1 MRLKFT
7 YLLAVA
13 LAALT
18 ASAQQQQSGPSLP
31 NSPDREKQIEK
42 AEQSRRMLGLV
53 PQFGVTDRKDA
64 PPLTPRGKFRLFYR
78 TAFDPMEFV
87 LTGMEAGVDQ
97 AENAF
102 PDYGQ
107 GAAGY
112 GKRFGAAFTDELSS
126 NLFTTF
132 VYPTLLQED
141 PRYFR
146 LREGSFKRR
155 FGYALSQVF
164 IAHKDAGGRTFNW
177 SNALGALS
185 SGGLSNAYY
194 PAADRGFELTMSRA
208 GIALLYNSLGGIG
221 SEFWPDLARKLHHKP
236 QPLAPGEQTQKQ

>member
-1 MRLKFT
+1 MAIKFA
-7 YLLAVA
+7 YVLSFA
-13 LAALT
+13 LAAYS
-18 ASAQQQQSGPSLP
+18 ASAQQQPPSLP
-31 NSPDREKQIEK
+31 QSSEREQKVEK

-78 TAFDPMEFV
+78 SALDPMEFV
-87 LTGMEAGVDQ
+87 LTGMEAGIDQ

-107 GAAGY
+107 GASGY
-112 GKRFGAAFTDELSS
+112 GKRFGAAFTDQLSS
-126 NLFTTF
+126 NLFTNF
-132 VYPTLLQED
+132 VYPSLLKED

-146 LREGSFKRR
+146 MREGSFKRR
-155 FGYALSQVF
+155 LGYALSQVV
-164 IAHKDAGGRTFNW
+164 ITHKDSGGRTFNW
-177 SNALGALS
+177 SNTLGALS

-208 GIALLYNSLGGIG
+208 GISLLYSSLGGLG
-221 SEFWPDLARKLHHKP
+221 NEFWPDVARKLRHRTP
-236 QPLAPGEQTQKQ
+236 TLTPGEQAQKQ